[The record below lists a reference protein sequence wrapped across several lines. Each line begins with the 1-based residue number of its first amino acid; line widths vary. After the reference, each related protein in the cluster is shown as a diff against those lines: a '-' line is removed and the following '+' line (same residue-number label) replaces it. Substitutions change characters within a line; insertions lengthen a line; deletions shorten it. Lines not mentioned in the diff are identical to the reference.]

1 MAQRTIARMYDSYD
15 DANAVVHDLEASGV
29 PHSEISLVANAD
41 AHGRSSGT
49 SRTSAVTGGDHP
61 LDPADRDDTDTGAG
75 GKRGAVLG
83 GVLGGGAGLL
93 AGIGA
98 LAIPGVGPVV
108 AAGWLV
114 ATLAGAGVGAVSGG
128 LVGSLTGAGVSRDEA
143 HVYAEGVKRGGSL
156 VTVRADEANASR
168 IEAMLAQRGAADWQ
182 QRRTA
187 YGADWKGFDE
197 TSSAIPRGTR
207 TATTSAAPP
216 REIGS
221 TYTPGSGPT
230 GRA

>member
-1 MAQRTIARMYDSYD
+1 MMAQRTIARMYDIYD
-15 DANAVVHDLEASGV
+15 DAKAVVHDLEGAGV
-29 PHSEISLVANAD
+29 PHSEISLIANAD

-49 SRTSAVTGGDHP
+49 SAMTGGGDHP

-114 ATLAGAGVGAVSGG
+114 ATLAGAGVGAASGG
-128 LVGSLTGAGVSRDEA
+128 LVGSLTGAGVNRNEA

-156 VTVRADEANASR
+156 VTVRVDEADAAR
-168 IEAMLAQRGAADWQ
+168 VEAILGKRGSGDWQ
-182 QRRTA
+182 QRRNS
-187 YGADWKGFDE
+187 YGSDWKGFDE
-197 TSSAIPRGTR
+197 TATRLPEDGTSVSPSVPLPGE
-207 TATTSAAPP
+207 TATSFPQSSDP
-216 REIGS
+216 IR
-221 TYTPGSGPT
+221 
-230 GRA
+230 RV